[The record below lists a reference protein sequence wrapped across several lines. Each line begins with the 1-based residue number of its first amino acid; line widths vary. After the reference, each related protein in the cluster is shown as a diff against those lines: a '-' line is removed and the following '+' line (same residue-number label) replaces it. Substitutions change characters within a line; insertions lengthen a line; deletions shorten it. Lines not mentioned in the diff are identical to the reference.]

1 MTEVSGCNSEGQA
14 CSSVDYLVLGVEGL
28 KPSCD
33 H

>member
-14 CSSVDYLVLGVEGL
+14 CSPADYLVLGVEGL
-28 KPSCD
+28 KPSRD